1 MNISDFLKPI
11 SQEVIDKFSQA
22 PTDSL
27 WAVTEKFTDES
38 RFPFLNNTKIA
49 IVGVDENRG
58 AEKDYNVNNAS
69 DNIRKKLYELKFH
82 GNKVQIADIGN
93 IVLGVTVEDT
103 YAALTEIVISLVQ
116 AKIIPVIIG
125 GSQDLTVAHYNAYKK
140 IDQIINMVGVDP
152 RFDLGLP
159 SEPLSSVTWLG
170 NIVMDQPNH
179 LYNYSNI
186 AHQTY
191 FVGDY
196 AVNMMDNLFFDTYRL
211 GVVNED
217 TKEIEPIVR
226 NADVL
231 TVDLSAIRYS
241 DAAAVVKP
249 SPNGLNGESICQ
261 IMYYSGMSDK
271 LEGIGIYEYV
281 PSIDKEGMTAALI
294 GQMIWYFIEGY
305 SNRKNDLPD
314 SSSSQ
319 FTVYKIALRENNDEI
334 HFLKSNVTGRW
345 WMEVPLNKTK
355 RKLDRHQLV
364 PCSYDDYQKACRNE
378 IPERWWQ
385 ALKKLS

>member
-1 MNISDFLKPI
+1 M
-11 SQEVIDKFSQA
+11 
-22 PTDSL
+22 
-27 WAVTEKFTDES
+27 
-38 RFPFLNNTKIA
+38 
-49 IVGVDENRG
+49 
-58 AEKDYNVNNAS
+58 
-69 DNIRKKLYELKFH
+69 
-82 GNKVQIADIGN
+82 
-93 IVLGVTVEDT
+93 
-103 YAALTEIVISLVQ
+103 
-116 AKIIPVIIG
+116 
-125 GSQDLTVAHYNAYKK
+125 TVAHYNAYKK

-217 TKEIEPIVR
+217 IKEIEPIVR

-241 DAAAVVKP
+241 DASAVVKP
-249 SPNGLNGESICQ
+249 SPNGLNGEAICQ

-281 PSIDKEGMTAALI
+281 PSLDKEGMTATLI
-294 GQMIWYFIEGY
+294 GQMIWYFIEGF